1 MLDQNNLKLKKVLDI
16 IKKFGIIIQL
26 KLAC

>member
-16 IKKFGIIIQL
+16 IKKFGIIIQH
-26 KLAC
+26 KLAS

>member
-16 IKKFGIIIQL
+16 IKKFGIIIHL
-26 KLAC
+26 KLAS